1 MGTAMQP
8 SMRGP
13 EMYKVIQAAEQFPAR
28 EIKLEMNKDLTNDL
42 KRLEEESMIYS
53 KKNAD

>member
-8 SMRGP
+8 STRGP
-13 EMYKVIQAAEQFPAR
+13 GMYKVIQAAEQFPAR
-28 EIKLEMNKDLTNDL
+28 EIKLEVNKDLTNDL
-42 KRLEEESMIYS
+42 KRLEEESILYS